1 MAALKKLARTEV
13 SMQSAGVN
21 PMSKAEE
28 EDILGGGKGYLKIGD
43 IIIITHEDRIF
54 DELRGLGNP
63 GAAALIDPTGEHAKE
78 IEDKLNILAEQVA
91 AKDNLKTKITS

>member
-1 MAALKKLARTEV
+1 
-13 SMQSAGVN
+13 
-21 PMSKAEE
+21 
-28 EDILGGGKGYLKIGD
+28 
-43 IIIITHEDRIF
+43 
-54 DELRGLGNP
+54 LRGLGNP